1 MGGNIVLQLNYS
13 GLYSRIGNMSLGG
26 TNAVSQP
33 WKDLHLS
40 GNVTNG
46 DGSKSIAIGDLIDR
60 NPAPTTTAGT
70 YVLKCT
76 VDSDGNATYSWVAE

>member
-1 MGGNIVLQLNYS
+1 MGGNIVLELNYS

-26 TNAVSQP
+26 TSSVNQP

-46 DGSKSIAIGDLIDR
+46 DGTKSIGIADLIDR
-60 NPAPTTTAGT
+60 NPAPTTTPGT

-76 VDSDGNATYSWVAE
+76 VDANGDPTYSWVAE